1 MRALRYVSSGQ
12 LAWEETASPT
22 APEATGALVRPLA
35 VARCDLD
42 ATMVTSGLFAGP
54 FTVGHEFVA
63 EVLTVGAEV
72 AQHKESDLVL
82 VPFQPSCG
90 RCENCQAS
98 RYAACTHFRAP

>member
-1 MRALRYVSSGQ
+1 MKLGPLLESAKIPVP
-12 LAWEETASPT
+12 A
-22 APEATGALVRPLA
+22 GAAELDVRA
-35 VARCDLD
+35 VAYDSRR
-42 ATMVTSGLFAGP
+42 AAPGSLFVAVEG
-54 FTVGHEFVA
+54 FHRDGHEFVA

-98 RYAACTHFRAP
+98 RYAARRKLG